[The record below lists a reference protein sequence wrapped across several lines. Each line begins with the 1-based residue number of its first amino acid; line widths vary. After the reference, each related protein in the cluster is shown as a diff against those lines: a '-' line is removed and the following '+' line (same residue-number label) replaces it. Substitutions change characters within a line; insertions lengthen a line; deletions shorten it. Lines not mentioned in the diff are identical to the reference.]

1 MTIAVTRNRF
11 LNKLPVIGPSL
22 KLTLGGNSFTVRMSR
37 QGKQPMS
44 PTGQILENS
53 SGTGGNTPVD
63 HITEKLSH
71 ILVPPAPEM
80 AGFKPFPKFSTD
92 VLHVGQEPEQWNSMA
107 VVPPISMASTF
118 KQFAPAEHTGFEY
131 SRSGNPT
138 RNCLEKSLA
147 AAEGAKHGLCFASGL
162 AATMTVTHLLQAG
175 DHIICMDDVYGGSNR
190 YFNKCASKMGL
201 EISFI
206 DCTVVQNVLQA
217 LTPRTRMI
225 WIETPTNPTLKLVD
239 ITAVCQVVRAET
251 ADWEVKPFVVVDNTF
266 MSAYFQRPL
275 SLGAD
280 MVMHSLSKYMN
291 GHSDVIMGAIC
302 LNDDELTEKL
312 RFFQNCKLLYF
323 CPLEKFFTIMTIK
336 VKLFIVL
343 VLVLTSNIVC
353 VIISEGL
360 PSHPQYELGK
370 RQMIGY
376 SGMLTFYIKG
386 GLEESR
392 KFLKTLKIFTLAESL
407 GGFES
412 LCELP
417 SLQTHAS
424 VPDEQ
429 RKVLGITD
437 SLIRLSVGLEDVE
450 DLIEDIEKALRAA
463 VS

>member
-1 MTIAVTRNRF
+1 MSMAERHSMRN
-11 LNKLPVIGPSL
+11 
-22 KLTLGGNSFTVRMSR
+22 TLGSTNTLA
-37 QGKQPMS
+37 QGSTTKAS
-44 PTGQILENS
+44 IIPTPS
-53 SGTGGNTPVD
+53 VS
-63 HITEKLSH
+63 
-71 ILVPPAPEM
+71 EM
-80 AGFKPFPKFSTD
+80 ADFKPFPNFSTD

-147 AAEGAKHGLCFASGL
+147 ASEGAKHGLCFASGL
-162 AATMTVTHLLQAG
+162 AATTTVTHLLQTG

-217 LTPRTRMI
+217 LKPRTRMI

-239 ITAVCQVVRAET
+239 ITAVCQAVKAET
-251 ADWEVKPFVVVDNTF
+251 EHWEVKPFIVVDNTF

-302 LNDDELTEKL
+302 LNDDELNEKL
-312 RFFQNCKLLYF
+312 RFFQNSLGAVPSPFDCYLVNRGLKTLAVRMKEHMKNGLAVARF
-323 CPLEKFFTIMTIK
+323 LETHPAVVK
-336 VKLFIVL
+336 VVHP
-343 VLVLTSNIVC
+343 
-353 VIISEGL
+353 GL
-360 PSHPQYELGK
+360 PSHPQYELGR

-376 SGMLTFYIKG
+376 SGMLTFNIKG

-392 KFLKTLKIFTLAESL
+392 AFFKNLKLFTLAESL

-424 VPDEQ
+424 VPDDQ
-429 RKVLGITD
+429 RKALGISD
-437 SLIRLSVGLEDVE
+437 SLVRLSVGIEDVE
-450 DLIEDIEKALRAA
+450 DLIADLDRALKAA
-463 VS
+463 VKL